1 MGRMWAL
8 APDLEVSRIGL
19 GAWQFGTER
28 WGYGSD
34 FTREDAIAAVH
45 ASLEAGVNW
54 IDTAEVYGD
63 GESERII
70 AEALGERIR
79 DVVIATKVA
88 GSHLRYG
95 DVLKAAEG
103 SLRRLR
109 RDWIDLYQLHWPN
122 SYVPLEET
130 LKALEELLASGKIR
144 YVGVSNFPPE
154 LTEPLRQALGERL
167 VSNQVRYSLADRSIE
182 KHILPYARRHGITI
196 IAYSPLG
203 QGLLTG
209 KYTRD
214 NLPQDPIRGEHPLFR
229 SPNVDRIFEVVA
241 VLQELARK
249 YERTPAQIALRW
261 LIQQDGVVAIPG
273 AKNAG
278 QARDNAAAMD
288 FSLEPED
295 WVRLSEVSRYE
306 ITYFTE

>member
-1 MGRMWAL
+1 MGRMWAM

-19 GAWQFGTER
+19 GAWQFGTDR

-34 FTREDAIAAVH
+34 FTREDVIAAVH

-63 GESERII
+63 GESERLI
-70 AEALGERIR
+70 AEALGKGIQ
-79 DVVIATKVA
+79 DVVIATKVS

-95 DVLKAAEG
+95 DVLQAAEG

-109 RDWIDLYQLHWPN
+109 RDWIDLYQIHWPN
-122 SYVPLEET
+122 AYVPLEET
-130 LKALEELLASGKIR
+130 LKALEELLVSGKIR

-214 NLPQDPIRGEHPLFR
+214 NLPQDPIRGDQPLFR
-229 SPNVDRIFEVVA
+229 PPNVDRIFEVVA
-241 VLQELARK
+241 VLRELAWK
-249 YERTPAQIALRW
+249 YERTPGQIALRW
-261 LIQQDGVVAIPG
+261 LIQQEGVVAIPG
-273 AKNAG
+273 AKNAN
-278 QARDNAAAMD
+278 QARENAAAMD

-295 WVRLSEVSRYE
+295 WTRLSEVSRYE

>member
-1 MGRMWAL
+1 MGRMWGL

-34 FTREDAIAAVH
+34 FTREDAIAAIH
-45 ASLEAGVNW
+45 ASLDAGVTW
-54 IDTAEVYGD
+54 IDTAEVYGN

-79 DVVIATKVA
+79 EVVIATKVA

-95 DVLKAAEG
+95 DLLRAAEG
-103 SLRRLR
+103 SLKRLR

-130 LKALEELLASGKIR
+130 LKALEELLSSGKVR

-154 LTEPLRQALGERL
+154 LTEPLRQALGNRL

-214 NLPQDPIRGEHPLFR
+214 NLPQDPIRGEHPLFHP
-229 SPNVDRIFEVVA
+229 PNVDRIFHVVA
-241 VLQELARK
+241 VLRDLARK

-273 AKNAG
+273 AKNAQ
-278 QARDNAAAMD
+278 QAKDNAAAMD
-288 FSLEPED
+288 FSLTPED
-295 WVRLSEVSRYE
+295 WARLDEVSRFE

>member
-1 MGRMWAL
+1 MGRTWAL

-34 FTREDAIAAVH
+34 FTREDAIAAIH

-70 AEALGERIR
+70 REALGERIQE
-79 DVVIATKVA
+79 VIIATKVA
-88 GSHLRYG
+88 GSHLRYR

-103 SLRRLR
+103 SLSRLG

-130 LKALEELLASGKIR
+130 LKALEELLRSGKIR

-154 LTEPLRQALGERL
+154 LTEPLRQALGDKL

-182 KHILPYARRHGITI
+182 KHILPYCRRHGITI
-196 IAYSPLG
+196 IAYSPIA

-214 NLPQDPIRGEHPLFR
+214 NLPQDPIRSDHPLFR
-229 SPNVDRIFEVVA
+229 SPNVDHIFRMVD
-241 VLQELARK
+241 VLKEMAQK
-249 YERTPAQIALRW
+249 YNRTPAQIALRW

-273 AKNAG
+273 AKNRE

-288 FSLEPED
+288 FELTPED
-295 WVRLSEVSRYE
+295 WARLEEVSRYE
-306 ITYFTE
+306 ITYFVE

>member
-8 APDLEVSRIGL
+8 GPDLEVSRIGL

-34 FTREDAIAAVH
+34 FTREDAIAAIH

-70 AEALGERIR
+70 AEALGDRIR
-79 DVVIATKVA
+79 DMVIATKVA

-130 LKALEELLASGKIR
+130 LKALEELLTSGKIR

-154 LTEPLRQALGERL
+154 LTEPLRQALGDRL

-182 KHILPYARRHGITI
+182 KHILPYARRHGIAI
-196 IAYSPLG
+196 IAFSPLG

-214 NLPQDPIRGEHPLFR
+214 SLPEDPIRGDHPLFR
-229 SPNVDRIFEVVA
+229 SPNVDRVFEVVA

-273 AKNAG
+273 AKNAE

-288 FSLEPED
+288 FSLTPED
-295 WVRLSEVSRYE
+295 WARLSEVSRFE